1 MSKKNG
7 KKKNEK
13 KKNINR
19 YSSYRLSDKEYKRKK
34 RARRLH
40 EGIED
45 IPLGVCIFMIV
56 LGVVIGSVMVVGT
69 WYWGELIG
77 RDEAIPIS
85 ANYETYELEY
95 GRYGSVS
102 GVELIFT
109 DREPLYINAECY
121 RVSVQDSLDDLDKGD
136 RLDMLR
142 HPNSD
147 DVWEIKRGEDV
158 ILSFDESVERVRAG
172 NIGFTL
178 IGVFGYLVAALGIT
192 SLAVQYVRKRKLD
205 NDKKN
210 RCGGEKE

>member
-7 KKKNEK
+7 KKKN
-13 KKNINR
+13 INR
-19 YSSYRLSDKEYKRKK
+19 YSEYRLSDKDYKRKK

-56 LGVVIGSVMVVGT
+56 LGLVIGSIMVVGT

-77 RDEAIPIS
+77 RDEAIAIS
-85 ANYETYELEY
+85 AEYESYKVNY
-95 GRYGSVS
+95 GRYGSVNDI
-102 GVELIFT
+102 ELSFS
-109 DREPLYINAECY
+109 DREPLYINSECY
-121 RVSVQDSLDDLDKGD
+121 RVSVEDALQSLERGD

>member
-1 MSKKNG
+1 MNKKDR
-7 KKKNEK
+7 KKKK
-13 KKNINR
+13 DSR
-19 YSSYRLSDKEYKRKK
+19 YSAYRLSDKEYKRKK
-34 RARRLH
+34 RARRQR
-40 EGIED
+40 ERIED
-45 IPLGVCIFMIV
+45 IPIGVCIFLIV
-56 LGVVIGSVMVVGT
+56 LGVVIGSVMIVGT
-69 WYWGELIG
+69 WYWGELID
-77 RDEAIPIS
+77 RDEAIAIS

-95 GRYGSVS
+95 GRHGSVS

-109 DREPLYINAECY
+109 DREPLYINSECY

-147 DVWEIKRGEDV
+147 DVWEIKHGEDV

-178 IGVFGYLVAALGIT
+178 IGIFGYLVAALGIT

-205 NDKKN
+205 NDRKN
-210 RCGGEKE
+210 RSGGEEK

>member
-1 MSKKNG
+1 
-7 KKKNEK
+7 
-13 KKNINR
+13 
-19 YSSYRLSDKEYKRKK
+19 
-34 RARRLH
+34 
-40 EGIED
+40 
-45 IPLGVCIFMIV
+45 MIV
-56 LGVVIGSVMVVGT
+56 LGLVIGSVMVVGT

-77 RDEAIPIS
+77 RDEAIAIS
-85 ANYETYELEY
+85 AEYESYKVNY
-95 GRYGSVS
+95 GRYGSVNDI
-102 GVELIFT
+102 ELSFS
-109 DREPLYINAECY
+109 DREPLYINSECY
-121 RVSVQDSLDDLDKGD
+121 RVSVEDALKSLESGD

-142 HPNSD
+142 HTNSD